1 MSVRHPIHVK
11 IERVWTK
18 IANHRDRV
26 EKYIEKEIEII
37 LKSGKSTHLQV
48 DLCRDWSSFANSKM
62 FRLLLVLLA
71 CTRSYQVSRTEK
83 QFMVSANIKKEAFH
97 TSSFKLDEDYDKAIV
112 PYQTEDFPL
121 NVTAEIY
128 LRFPQTYTYTLY
140 IVQPLQ

>member
-11 IERVWTK
+11 IEK
-18 IANHRDRV
+18 GLDKNSKSQE

-48 DLCRDWSSFANSKM
+48 DLYRDWSSFANSEM

-71 CTRSYQVSRTEK
+71 CTRSYQVSRADK
-83 QFMVSANIKKEAFH
+83 QFMVWANIKKEAFH

-128 LRFPQTYTYTLY
+128 LRFPQTYTLTLY
-140 IVQPLQ
+140 IVHPFQ

>member
-1 MSVRHPIHVK
+1 M
-11 IERVWTK
+11 
-18 IANHRDRV
+18 

-71 CTRSYQVSRTEK
+71 CTGSYQVSRTEK

-128 LRFPQTYTYTLY
+128 LRFPQTYTCTFY
-140 IVQPLQ
+140 IVHPLQ